1 MTMSFTSQA
10 LGYALIGLA
19 ALFCVAARHLREI
32 DETDGVHV
40 AHALAGLVA
49 ISGFVLILGGVLR

>member
-19 ALFCVAARHLREI
+19 ALFCVAARPLREL

-40 AHALAGLVA
+40 APALAGLVA